1 MSKENTPVT
10 EVTTDNK
17 LILKGLEDCSRII
30 CISSDN
36 AYKTGK
42 RGTEKKTYS
51 LYRINNTVFTV
62 PNDSPFVAD
71 QKEGILTK
79 VELNKT
85 IVDKKDIDD
94 NGNETIKQIEGLEFD
109 YHLTNKQTNSF
120 KDQSL
125 IDEEFEMKLAHIA
138 FKREAFKTLSSQPVT
153 DAFLAQLLNA

>member
-1 MSKENTPVT
+1 MNKENAVAEVAT
-10 EVTTDNK
+10 ENK

-30 CISSDN
+30 CISNDN

-42 RGTEKKTYS
+42 RGADKKTYS

-62 PNDSPFVAD
+62 ANDSPFVED
-71 QKEGILTK
+71 QKAGILTK

-85 IVDKKDIDD
+85 IVDKKVIDD
-94 NGNETIKQIEGLEFD
+94 NGNETIEKVAGLEFD

-120 KDQSL
+120 KDQSI

-138 FKREAFKTLSSQPVT
+138 FKREAFKTLASQPVT
-153 DAFLAQLLNA
+153 DSFLAQLLNA